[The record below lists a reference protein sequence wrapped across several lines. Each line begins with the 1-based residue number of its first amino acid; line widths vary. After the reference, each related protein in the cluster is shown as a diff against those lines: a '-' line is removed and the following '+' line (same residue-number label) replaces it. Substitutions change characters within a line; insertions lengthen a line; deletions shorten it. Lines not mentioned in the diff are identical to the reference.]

1 MAQNFTDNVPNA
13 SHNWDDDL
21 SKMADNFEA
30 LKSCFSGSSAPS
42 DAVAGLLWVD
52 TANHLIKV
60 RNEANTAWLSV
71 WDLANNKPVITNLS
85 AEITLA
91 MMAASCADPA
101 AGTAGLRTLGT
112 GATQA
117 CAGNDARLGIITGDR
132 LLPVTAGTE
141 LTLAIAST
149 QRLVTET
156 TYTKK
161 INRTDTALWY
171 CHGVLYDVYV

>member
-21 SKMADNFEA
+21 SKMADNFAA

-71 WDLANNKPVITNLS
+71 WDWRITSLS
-85 AEITLA
+85 SPI
-91 MMAASCADPA
+91 SVRKSHWP
-101 AGTAGLRTLGT
+101 
-112 GATQA
+112 
-117 CAGNDARLGIITGDR
+117 
-132 LLPVTAGTE
+132 
-141 LTLAIAST
+141 
-149 QRLVTET
+149 
-156 TYTKK
+156 
-161 INRTDTALWY
+161 
-171 CHGVLYDVYV
+171 